1 MGFISSFPFLVFF
14 SLPIFLPIYYPSV
27 PLPQILQFPW
37 TCWMR
42 KKKLMTQVTFGDC
55 SWINM
60 YRANSM
66 QINLPFISP
75 SVLNNSYILQD
86 SIISASLLTSCV
98 ALVFL
103 LSKPHFPYLQ
113 FFFPPTWRA
122 WTHIWSLCK
131 SLLKS
136 LFMKVNASYG
146 GDPVHIPFSWMD
158 FTSTQVCCG

>member
-1 MGFISSFPFLVFF
+1 
-14 SLPIFLPIYYPSV
+14 
-27 PLPQILQFPW
+27 
-37 TCWMR
+37 MR

-113 FFFPPTWRA
+113 FFFSA
-122 WTHIWSLCK
+122 N
-131 SLLKS
+131 LKS
-136 LFMKVNASYG
+136 LNSHLESLQVIAEVLIYESQCLIWWGPCLYSFLMNG
-146 GDPVHIPFSWMD
+146 LHIYSGVLWL
-158 FTSTQVCCG
+158 VLL